1 MGLLDRHVDFVAALR
16 DAGVRVSVA
25 EGLDAIRAVQQV
37 GLIDRTQLRAAL
49 AATLVKRSSERE
61 AFDTVFD
68 LFYPAIIG
76 ESVSGPVHTDPEPG
90 STTRGRLDDP
100 ARDRIRAELHD
111 YLADGDESR
120 LAAVA
125 RDAVG
130 SFGAVQGRTPGSSS
144 WSRLAVLQRVSAE
157 TLMAGLLQQVLHG
170 QERGGLAERRART
183 TINERIARF
192 ERAVAADVSRRLAEH
207 SDATTVARTAV
218 RPSTDRVAFLGA
230 SRADLAAL
238 RREIQPL
245 ARKLAARLTIERR
258 RGARGPF
265 DFRRTLRASLSA
277 GGTPMVIE
285 HRPKRPNKTDL
296 VVLCDLSESVT
307 SFAHFTLLLV
317 YALREQF
324 TRVRAFG
331 FVDELDELT
340 RFFTPGGDVL
350 DAVSR
355 LAQEADVTWL
365 LGRTD
370 YGRAFDLFEKRF
382 PDAIGPKTSLL
393 ILGDARSN
401 YGDLGMAAFARLS
414 SRAKHV
420 YWLNPERHALW
431 DTGDSRAGEYARQAP
446 MVECRNLAQ
455 LAEFVRELA
464 PRA

>member
-1 MGLLDRHVDFVAALR
+1 MALLDRHVDFVAALR

-25 EGLDAIRAVQQV
+25 EGLDAVRAVQHVQ
-37 GLIDRTQLRAAL
+37 LLDRAQLRAAL

-68 LFYPAIIG
+68 LFYPAVTG
-76 ESVSGPVHTDPEPG
+76 DPVRNPARTEPANESTARGP
-90 STTRGRLDDP
+90 LDDP
-100 ARDRIRAELHD
+100 VRDRIRAELHD
-111 YLADGDESR
+111 YLADGDERR
-120 LAAVA
+120 LADLA
-125 RDAVG
+125 REAVG
-130 SFGAVQGRTPGSSS
+130 NFGPVQGRSPGSSS

-157 TLMAGLLQQVLHG
+157 TLMAGLLEQMLHG

-183 TINERIARF
+183 TINDRIARF
-192 ERAVAADVSRRLAEH
+192 EQAVAADVSRRLVEN

-218 RPSTDRVAFLGA
+218 RPSIDRVAFLGA
-230 SRADLAAL
+230 TRTDLAAL

-245 ARKLAARLTIERR
+245 ARKLAARLTIEQR
-258 RGARGPF
+258 RGSRGHF

-340 RFFTPGGDVL
+340 RFFTPGGDVIE
-350 DAVSR
+350 AVSR
-355 LAQEADVTWL
+355 LTQEADVTWL

-370 YGRAFDLFEKRF
+370 YGRAFELFEKRF

-393 ILGDARSN
+393 VLGDARSN
-401 YGDLGMAAFARLS
+401 YGDLGMQAFEQVTA
-414 SRAKHV
+414 RAKHA
-420 YWLNPERHALW
+420 YWLNPERRTLW
-431 DTGDSRAGEYARQAP
+431 DTGDSRAGEYARHVP
-446 MVECRNLAQ
+446 MVECRNLSQ
-455 LAEFVRELA
+455 LADFVRELA
-464 PRA
+464 PRG